1 MKTVE
6 MTVEQ
11 LRKMAANLGIK
22 NAKMYK
28 KTELAAKIDEILA
41 KEESEE
47 TENDSEISVLNEENS
62 SSEEVIENDSETVLE
77 QKETNENDSE
87 EVSRELKLP
96 KGKQSID
103 IYNKIIENWGR
114 KNFSLYRLTVTEGY
128 SYTNIHRVWK
138 LYIKPYDI
146 KDLKPIKI

>member
-1 MKTVE
+1 MKTIE

-62 SSEEVIENDSETVLE
+62 LSEEVIENDSETVLE

-103 IYNKIIENWGR
+103 IYNKIIEN
-114 KNFSLYRLTVTEGY
+114 FDSAT
-128 SYTNIHRVWK
+128 IVWVAG
-138 LYIKPYDI
+138 I
-146 KDLKPIKI
+146 